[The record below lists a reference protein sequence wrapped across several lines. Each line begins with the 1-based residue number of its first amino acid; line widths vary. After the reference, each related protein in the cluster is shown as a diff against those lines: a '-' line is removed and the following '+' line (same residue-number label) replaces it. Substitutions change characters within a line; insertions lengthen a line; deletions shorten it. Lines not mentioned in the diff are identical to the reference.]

1 MIEYPSI
8 SADIR
13 KGIPIVAFDKLD
25 GNNLRAEWTLKKG
38 LHKFG
43 TKTRLLGPDE
53 PPLSKAIVMIPD
65 KYNDELSKR
74 LKKERVQRAVC
85 FFEFWGPQSYFG
97 IQRPDDDHQ
106 VTLIDI
112 AVDKRGIL
120 PPREFM
126 KLTRG
131 LDTPAVLYEGNCN
144 SEFIASVN
152 QGSLAGLGRE
162 GVVCKGPFDRKTK
175 MPIMFKVKR
184 HDWYERLREHCKD
197 NDTLFK
203 QLA

>member
-8 SADIR
+8 SAEIR
-13 KGIPIVAFDKLD
+13 RGISIVAFNKLD

-53 PPLSKAIVMIPD
+53 LPLSKAIVMIPD
-65 KYNDELSKR
+65 KYADLHKR

-85 FFEFWGPQSYFG
+85 FFEFWGPQSWFG
-97 IQRPDDDHQ
+97 TQQLDDDHQ

-112 AVDKRGIL
+112 ALEKRGIL
-120 PPREFM
+120 PPREFL

-144 SEFIASVN
+144 SEFVNSVN
-152 QGSLAGLGRE
+152 QGTLEGLGSE
-162 GVVCKGPFDRKTK
+162 GVVCKGPFDRKSG

-184 HDWYERLREHCKD
+184 HDWYERLRAHCQGD
-197 NDTLFK
+197 ERLFK